1 MFLESLSV
9 FEGRAGVDCGAVDA
23 DEMPEGAM
31 DENSLMQRRGLDGK
45 VLIAVRG
52 AASRGE
58 RE

>member
-1 MFLESLSV
+1 M
-9 FEGRAGVDCGAVDA
+9 DCGAVDA
-23 DEMPEGAM
+23 DEMPEGAS
-31 DENSLMQRRGLDGK
+31 DENSLMQRPGLDGK